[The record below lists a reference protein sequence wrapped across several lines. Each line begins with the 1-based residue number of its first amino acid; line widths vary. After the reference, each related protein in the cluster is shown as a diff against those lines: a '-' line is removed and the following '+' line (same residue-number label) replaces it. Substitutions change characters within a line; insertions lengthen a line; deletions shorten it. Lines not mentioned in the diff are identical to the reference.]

1 MRIFLTNQGQNGVS
15 RYQNIDSPNGLSY
28 SSVNRADFCGCPF
41 STSILADNI
50 SHPQSLELHHNTLLL
65 KKSRRFIFE
74 CENRC
79 YLCNRRETHIG
90 RIRS

>member
-65 KKSRRFIFE
+65 KNLDVLSLNVKTVAIYVTE
-74 CENRC
+74 
-79 YLCNRRETHIG
+79 G
-90 RIRS
+90 KRI